1 MPRANHV
8 ITVRLS
14 AQEYE
19 ALQHAK
25 EERGLQLSTCARW
38 FIREGLKQQG
48 PAAQA
53 RVLIEAIEKDVDLRH
68 ALRRLVLWDSD

>member
-1 MPRANHV
+1 MPRADHV

-38 FIREGLKQQG
+38 FIREGLKKQG

>member
-1 MPRANHV
+1 MPRADHV

-19 ALQHAK
+19 ALQQVR

-53 RVLIEAIEKDVDLRH
+53 KVLIGAIEQDVDLR
-68 ALRRLVLWDSD
+68 AAIRRIVFWSAD